1 MRQDAIMNVL
11 HKGSTVDGK
20 IRINGSVRIDGKL
33 KGEVEATEAVI
44 VGETGVIEGD
54 IRAKETNISGKCTG
68 QIFAENC
75 VLLHASAVINGDVK
89 CKKLVVDEGVMI
101 DGNISMR
108 DKSRNVPEEKG
119 KA

>member
-1 MRQDAIMNVL
+1 MRQDAIMNVF

-68 QIFAENC
+68 QIYAENC

-89 CKKLVVDEGVMI
+89 CKKLVVDEGVVI

-108 DKSRNVPEEKG
+108 DKNRNVPEEKG
-119 KA
+119 KT

>member
-1 MRQDAIMNVL
+1 MNVF

-20 IRINGSVRIDGKL
+20 IKINGSIRIDGKL

-44 VGETGVIEGD
+44 VGETGVIQGD
-54 IRAKETNISGKCTG
+54 IKAKETNISGKCTG
-68 QIFAENC
+68 QILAENT
-75 VLLHASAVINGDVK
+75 VLLHASAQINGDVK

-108 DKSRNVPEEKG
+108 DKGRNVPEEKE

>member
-1 MRQDAIMNVL
+1 MRQDAIMNVF

-44 VGETGVIEGD
+44 VGETGVIEGN
-54 IRAKETNISGKCTG
+54 IKAKETNISGKCTG

-75 VLLHASAVINGDVK
+75 VLLHASAEIYGDVK
-89 CKKLVVDEGVMI
+89 CKKLVVDEGVLI
-101 DGNISMR
+101 DGSISMR

>member
-1 MRQDAIMNVL
+1 MRQDAIMNVF
-11 HKGSTVDGK
+11 HKGSTIDGK
-20 IRINGSVRIDGKL
+20 IRINGSIRIDGKL
-33 KGEVEATEAVI
+33 KGQVEATEAVI

-54 IRAKETNISGKCTG
+54 IKAKETNISGKCTG
-68 QIFAENC
+68 QIMAENT

-108 DKSRNVPEEKG
+108 DKSRNVPEEKE
-119 KA
+119 KT

>member
-1 MRQDAIMNVL
+1 MRQDAIMNVF

-20 IRINGSVRIDGKL
+20 IKINGSIRIDGKL

-44 VGETGVIEGD
+44 VGETGVIQGD
-54 IRAKETNISGKCTG
+54 IKAKETNISGKCTG
-68 QIFAENC
+68 QILAENT
-75 VLLHASAVINGDVK
+75 VLLHASAQINGDVK

-108 DKSRNVPEEKG
+108 DKSRNVPEEKE
-119 KA
+119 KT

>member
-1 MRQDAIMNVL
+1 MRQDAIMNVF

-20 IRINGSVRIDGKL
+20 IKINGSIRIDGKL

-54 IRAKETNISGKCTG
+54 IKAKETNISGKCTG
-68 QIFAENC
+68 QILAEHT
-75 VLLHASAVINGDVK
+75 VLLHASAEITGDIK

-119 KA
+119 

>member
-1 MRQDAIMNVL
+1 MRQDAIMNVF
-11 HKGSTVDGK
+11 HKGSTIDGK
-20 IRINGSVRIDGKL
+20 IRINGSIRIDGKL

-44 VGETGVIEGD
+44 IGETGVVEGD
-54 IRAKETNISGKCTG
+54 IKAKETNISGKCTG
-68 QIFAENC
+68 QITAEHT
-75 VLLHASAVINGDVK
+75 VLLHASAEITGDIK

-119 KA
+119 

>member
-1 MRQDAIMNVL
+1 MRQDAIMNVF

-20 IRINGSVRIDGKL
+20 IKINGSIRIDGKL

-44 VGETGVIEGD
+44 VGETGVIQGD
-54 IRAKETNISGKCTG
+54 IKAKETNISGKCTG
-68 QIFAENC
+68 QILAENT

-89 CKKLVVDEGVMI
+89 CKKLVVDEGVVI

-108 DKSRNVPEEKG
+108 DKSRNVPEEKE
-119 KA
+119 KT

>member
-1 MRQDAIMNVL
+1 MRQDAIMNVF

-44 VGETGVIEGD
+44 IGETGIIEGD
-54 IRAKETNISGKCTG
+54 IKAKEVNISGKCTG
-68 QIFAENC
+68 SIVAENR
-75 VLLHASAVINGDVK
+75 VLLHASAEINGDIK
-89 CKKLVVDEGVMI
+89 CKKLVVDEGVII
-101 DGNISMR
+101 DGNITMR

-119 KA
+119 KV

>member
-1 MRQDAIMNVL
+1 MRQDAIMNVF
-11 HKGSTVDGK
+11 HKGSTIDGK
-20 IRINGSVRIDGKL
+20 IRINGSIRIDGKL
-33 KGEVEATEAVI
+33 KGQVEATEAVI

-54 IRAKETNISGKCTG
+54 IKAKETNISGKCTG
-68 QIFAENC
+68 QITAENT

-108 DKSRNVPEEKG
+108 DKSRNVPEEKE
-119 KA
+119 KT